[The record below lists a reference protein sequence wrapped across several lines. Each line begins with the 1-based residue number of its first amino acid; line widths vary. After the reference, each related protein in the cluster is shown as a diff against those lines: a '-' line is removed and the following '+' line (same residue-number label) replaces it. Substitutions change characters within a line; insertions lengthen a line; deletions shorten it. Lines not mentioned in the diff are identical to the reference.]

1 MSASEMT
8 AAGVG
13 VALCLL
19 FGMAFSLMETTL
31 LMLNRLRLLQ
41 LFGEEQPQP
50 TSEQDVFRDTKDVYF
65 ISRLGLCATLV
76 TAGFLLT
83 AAGAELLRERL
94 PADAAS
100 SQRPYLLAVM
110 LTLALLTPTYLFC
123 TFGLPRLIVRPISAA
138 SETELPAWMRVF
150 IRVVHPLARLSR
162 IFALLPLS
170 RVLPHHHLTKND
182 LVALVTHLDVDEG
195 EDQEE
200 ERSGEDDNEE
210 EMDEQEMVYNILDL
224 EETLVREV
232 MEPINS
238 VVAIRLGDGMTVE
251 GVRELS
257 RRTGHSRFPVYR
269 DRIVDLFGYV
279 SVYDILYSDD
289 PDRPLEFYV
298 TPAYFVPE
306 YMRVSALLQEFLK
319 RGVHVAIVVDEYGG
333 TSGWVTREDVLEE
346 IVGEIE
352 DEFDARGR
360 QLRRCDDGSYLADGA
375 TDIDDLSEE
384 LPVAFDDPQ
393 YDTLAGFILMTLGA
407 IPQVGHVVE
416 TDDAAF
422 RVERMD
428 GNRIAQVRIELK
440 GDEGGESGVALPPPG
455 FRT

>member
-1 MSASEMT
+1 VSASEIT

-19 FGMAFSLMETTL
+19 SGMAFSLMETTV

-76 TAGFLLT
+76 TAGFLFAGT
-83 AAGAELLRERL
+83 GAELLRERM

-100 SQRPYLLAVM
+100 SQRPYLLAVV
-110 LTLALLTPTYLFC
+110 LTLVLLTPIYLFC
-123 TFGLPRLIVRPISAA
+123 TFGLPRLIVRPVSAA

-150 IRVVHPLARLSR
+150 IRVVRPLARLSR
-162 IFALLPLS
+162 IAALLPLG
-170 RVLPHHHLTKND
+170 RMLPHHQLTKND
-182 LVALVTHLDVDEG
+182 LVALVTHLDVDEE
-195 EDQEE
+195 EDQEGV
-200 ERSGEDDNEE
+200 SSDEDDEE
-210 EMDEQEMVYNILDL
+210 EMDEREMIYNILDL

-232 MEPINS
+232 MKPINS
-238 VVAIRLGDGMTVE
+238 VVAIRLGGGMTVE

-279 SVYDILYSDD
+279 SIYDILYSDE
-289 PDRPLEFYV
+289 PERPLEFYV

-319 RGVHVAIVVDEYGG
+319 RGVNVAIVVDEYGG

-352 DEFDARGR
+352 DEFDARRR
-360 QLRRCDDGSYLADGA
+360 QLRRCDDGSYLADG
-375 TDIDDLSEE
+375 TIDIDDLSEE
-384 LPVAFDDPQ
+384 IPVAFEDPQ

-407 IPQVGHVVE
+407 IPQVGDAVE
-416 TDDAAF
+416 TEDAAF

-440 GDEGGESGVALPPPG
+440 GDTGDGSGLTLPTVG
-455 FRT
+455 LRT